1 MNPTILSSEDKE
13 DNKAIDMDL
22 LMLGL
27 KIEKG
32 DIVVVNNVSL
42 IRSENGDLVN
52 FPRMNYSADVPNLIL
67 GMVSGKYTY
76 KIYKVTN
83 IKEMK

>member
-13 DNKAIDMDL
+13 DSKAIDMDL

-32 DIVVVNNVSL
+32 DIVVVGNVSL
-42 IRSENGDLVN
+42 IRTENGDLVN
-52 FPRMNYSADVPNLIL
+52 FPRMNYSADVPNLII
-67 GMVSGKYTY
+67 GMVSGKHTY

>member
-1 MNPTILSSEDKE
+1 MNQKILSSEDKE
-13 DNKAIDMDL
+13 NSKAIDMDL

-52 FPRMNYSADVPNLIL
+52 FPRMNYSGDVPNLIL